1 VASDQATNRES
12 LLMICDTDSLRHRD
26 CHCVKRRHVIS
37 ALGLTA
43 LGAALSPWRKL
54 IAQTPTPQQ
63 EASTETKMLGMGSR
77 LLQGKHP
84 IDQIDAYVCGLH
96 FYNGDMSRQVIA
108 HHFCSHRSEEFLQ
121 CVIYD
126 TNKSDARLIGI
137 EYIISARLFGGLP
150 DEEKR
155 YWHSHQFEVKSGQL
169 IAPGIPQPVE
179 HEIMKKLVNTYGKTW
194 HTWQYDQHGDLPLG
208 VPQLMMG
215 FTQPGQAQEPLVKEV
230 EREVNY
236 TVEDRLKDR
245 RDIAAAPV
253 LAGANGWEEGK
264 TYQIQP

>member
-1 VASDQATNRES
+1 MKSTPSQTNQS
-12 LLMICDTDSLRHRD
+12 CG
-26 CHCVKRRHVIS
+26 CFKRRTVIS
-37 ALGLTA
+37 SLALTV
-43 LGAALSPWRKL
+43 AATILSPFRKL
-54 IAQTPTPQQ
+54 LAQTPMPQ
-63 EASTETKMLGMGSR
+63 EKESTETKVMGMGSH
-77 LLQGKHP
+77 LLQAKHP

-96 FYNGDMSRQVIA
+96 FYNGDMGRQVIA

-169 IAPGIPQPVE
+169 TAPGIPEPVE

-194 HTWQYDQHGDLPLG
+194 HTWQYDRHGDLPLG

-215 FTQPGQAQEPLVKEV
+215 FTQLGQAQESLVKEV
-230 EREVNY
+230 EKEIDY
-236 TVEDRLKDR
+236 TVEERMKDR
-245 RDIAAAPV
+245 QDIEAPAV
-253 LAGANGWEEGK
+253 LVGANGWEQNK
-264 TYQIQP
+264 IYQIQP

>member
-1 VASDQATNRES
+1 MKTTPSQTNQS
-12 LLMICDTDSLRHRD
+12 CG
-26 CHCVKRRHVIS
+26 CFKRRTVLS
-37 ALGLTA
+37 SLALTV
-43 LGAALSPWRKL
+43 AAATLSPFRKL
-54 IAQTPTPQQ
+54 LAQTPTPQ
-63 EASTETKMLGMGSR
+63 EKESTETKVMGMGSH

-96 FYNGDMSRQVIA
+96 FYNGDMGRQVIA

-169 IAPGIPQPVE
+169 TAPGIPEPVE
-179 HEIMKKLVNTYGKTW
+179 HEIMRKLVNTYGKTW
-194 HTWQYDQHGDLPLG
+194 HTWQYDRHGDLPLG
-208 VPQLMMG
+208 LPQLMMG
-215 FTQPGQAQEPLVKEV
+215 FTEPGQAQESLVKEV
-230 EREVNY
+230 EKEINY
-236 TVEDRLKDR
+236 TVEERMKDR
-245 RDIAAAPV
+245 QDIEAPTV
-253 LAGANGWEEGK
+253 LAGANGWEQGK

>member
-1 VASDQATNRES
+1 MKSTPSQINQS
-12 LLMICDTDSLRHRD
+12 CG
-26 CHCVKRRHVIS
+26 CFKRRTVIS
-37 ALGLTA
+37 SLAFTVVA
-43 LGAALSPWRKL
+43 TILSPFRKL
-54 IAQTPTPQQ
+54 LAQTPTPQ
-63 EASTETKMLGMGSR
+63 EKESNETKVMGLGSH

-96 FYNGDMSRQVIA
+96 FYNGDTNRQIIA

-169 IAPGIPQPVE
+169 TAPGIPEPVE

-194 HTWQYDQHGDLPLG
+194 HTWQYDRYGDLPLG

-215 FTQPGQAQEPLVKEV
+215 FTQPGQAQESLIKEV
-230 EREVNY
+230 EKEINY
-236 TVEDRLKDR
+236 TVEDRRKNR
-245 RDIAAAPV
+245 QDIEAPAV
-253 LAGANGWEEGK
+253 LAGANGWEQNK
-264 TYQIQP
+264 IYQIQP

>member
-1 VASDQATNRES
+1 MSADQSSAQKSIHTS
-12 LLMICDTDSLRHRD
+12 PSMF
-26 CHCVKRRHVIS
+26 KRRTVLS
-37 ALGLTA
+37 GLALTV
-43 LGAALSPWRKL
+43 AASTLSPARKL
-54 IAQTPTPQQ
+54 FAQVPFPQEQ
-63 EASTETKMLGMGSR
+63 VAMETTVTDMGSHR
-77 LLQGKHP
+77 LQGKHP

-96 FYNGDMSRQVIA
+96 FYNGEIGRQVIA

-137 EYIISARLFGGLP
+137 EYIISARLFEELP

-169 IAPGIPQPVE
+169 TAPGIPEPVE

-194 HTWQYDQHGDLPLG
+194 HTWQYDRHGDLPLG

-215 FTQPGQAQEPLVKEV
+215 FTQPGQAQESLVKEV
-230 EREVNY
+230 EKEINY
-236 TVEDRLKDR
+236 SVEDRMRDR
-245 RDIAAAPV
+245 QDIEAPAV
-253 LAGANGWEEGK
+253 LAGANAWERGK
-264 TYQIQP
+264 VYQIPS

>member
-1 VASDQATNRES
+1 
-12 LLMICDTDSLRHRD
+12 
-26 CHCVKRRHVIS
+26 
-37 ALGLTA
+37 
-43 LGAALSPWRKL
+43 
-54 IAQTPTPQQ
+54 
-63 EASTETKMLGMGSR
+63 MGSH

-96 FYNGDMSRQVIA
+96 FYNGNMARQVIA

-126 TNKSDARLIGI
+126 TNHSDARLIGI

-169 IAPGIPQPVE
+169 TAPGIPESIE

-194 HTWQYDQHGDLPLG
+194 HTWQYDRHGDLPLG

-215 FTQPGQAQEPLVKEV
+215 FTQPGQAQESLGQGSRK
-230 EREVNY
+230 
-236 TVEDRLKDR
+236 
-245 RDIAAAPV
+245 RD
-253 LAGANGWEEGK
+253 
-264 TYQIQP
+264 